1 MRNGETAGK
10 FNTAGLPGITGSVG
24 AWIRMTKG
32 TGAFYTPTARAANV
46 SYEDFVTVEDN
57 ADQTSFDASR
67 CNAEYGAQP
76 TVMPASA
83 DMVYGI
89 YLGSPA

>member
-1 MRNGETAGK
+1 M
-10 FNTAGLPGITGSVG
+10 PGITGSVG
-24 AWIRMTKG
+24 AWIRMTEG
-32 TGAFYTPTARAANV
+32 LGAFHTPTEQAGNIGN
-46 SYEDFVTVEDN
+46 EELVTLTYN
-57 ADQTSFDASR
+57 APKTTFDASR

-89 YLGSPA
+89 YLGRAAEI